1 MLKTHGLLHFS
12 LPVTDLDRSRK
23 FYEGVLGMKVVEQSP
38 RMVFLQTGDD
48 FLILAKGNEPLKYDS
63 AKSTPVHH
71 AFKVKPDEFQWSIDD
86 LRKNGVEVF
95 NIEERNTGV
104 FWGPQ
109 AYFLDPDGN
118 KLEIYAGPG
127 GEGKLAPQFLQ
138 Y

>member
-23 FYEGVLGMKVVEQSP
+23 FYEGILGMKVVEQSP
-38 RMVFLQTGDD
+38 RMVFLKTGED
-48 FLILAKGNEPLKYDS
+48 FLILAKGSEPLKFDS
-63 AKSTPVHH
+63 SKSTPVHH
-71 AFKVKPDEFQWSIDD
+71 AFKVKPDEFQSSIDD

-127 GEGKLAPQFLQ
+127 AKLS
-138 Y
+138 

>member
-1 MLKTHGLLHFS
+1 LAMLKTHGLLHFS

-23 FYEGVLGMKVVEQSP
+23 FYETILGMKVVEQSP
-38 RMVFLQTGDD
+38 RMVFLKTGDD
-48 FLILAKGNEPLKYDS
+48 FLILAKGSEPLKFDS
-63 AKSTPVHH
+63 SKSTPVHH
-71 AFKVKPDEFQWSIDD
+71 AFKVKPDEFQSSIDD

-95 NIEERNTGV
+95 NIEERDTGV

-127 GEGKLAPQFLQ
+127 AKVV
-138 Y
+138 

>member
-1 MLKTHGLLHFS
+1 MLKTHGVLHFS
-12 LPVTDLDRSRK
+12 LPVTDLDRSRR
-23 FYEGVLGMKVVEQSP
+23 FYEGLLGMKVVEQSA

-48 FLILAKGNEPLKYDS
+48 YLILAKGIESLKYDS
-63 AKSTPVHH
+63 PQSTPVHH
-71 AFKVKPDEFQWSIDD
+71 AFKVNREDFEPSIDE

-95 NIEERNTGV
+95 NIEDRNQGV

-127 GEGKLAPQFLQ
+127 AQNR
-138 Y
+138 

>member
-23 FYEGVLGMKVVEQSP
+23 FYETILGMKVVEQSP
-38 RMVFLQTGDD
+38 RMVFLKTGDD
-48 FLILAKGNEPLKYDS
+48 FLILAKGSEPLKFDTS
-63 AKSTPVHH
+63 KSTPVHH
-71 AFKVKPDEFQWSIDD
+71 AFKVKPDEFQSSIDD

-95 NIEERNTGV
+95 NIEARNTGV

-127 GEGKLAPQFLQ
+127 AKVT
-138 Y
+138 

>member
-1 MLKTHGLLHFS
+1 MLKTYGMLHFS
-12 LPVTDLDRSRK
+12 LAVTDLARSRK
-23 FYEGVLGMKVVEQSP
+23 FYEGVLGMKVIEQSP

-48 FLILAKGNEPLKYDS
+48 HIILAKGKEPLKYDS
-63 AKSTPVHH
+63 AKNTPVHH
-71 AFKVKPDEFQWSIDD
+71 AFKVKPDEFQSSIED

-95 NIEERNTGV
+95 NIEDRNEGV

-127 GEGKLAPQFLQ
+127 AKN
-138 Y
+138 

>member
-1 MLKTHGLLHFS
+1 MLKTHGVLHFS
-12 LPVTDLDRSRK
+12 LPVTALDRSRK
-23 FYEGVLGMKVVEQSP
+23 FYEKLLGMKVVEQSP

-48 FLILAKGNEPLKYDS
+48 YLILAKGNEPLRYDS
-63 AKSTPVHH
+63 SKSTPVHH
-71 AFKVKPDEFQWSIDD
+71 AFKVKREDFEPSIEF

-95 NIEERNTGV
+95 NIEDRNQGV

-127 GEGKLAPQFLQ
+127 AKKS
-138 Y
+138 

>member
-12 LPVTDLDRSRK
+12 LPVIDLDRSRK

-63 AKSTPVHH
+63 AKSTTVHH

-127 GEGKLAPQFLQ
+127 AKVS
-138 Y
+138 

>member
-1 MLKTHGLLHFS
+1 MLKTHGVLHFS
-12 LPVTDLDRSRK
+12 LPVTDLDRSRQ
-23 FYEGVLGMKVVEQSP
+23 FYEGILGMKVVEQSP

-48 FLILAKGNEPLKYDS
+48 FLILAKGNDLMKYDS
-63 AKSTPVHH
+63 SKATPVHH
-71 AFKVKPDEFQWSIDD
+71 AFKVKPEDFQASIDD

-95 NIEERNTGV
+95 NIEERNAGV

-127 GEGKLAPQFLQ
+127 AKVS
-138 Y
+138 

>member
-1 MLKTHGLLHFS
+1 MLKTHGVLHFS

-23 FYEGVLGMKVVEQSP
+23 FYEGILGMKVVEQSA

-48 FLILAKGNEPLKYDS
+48 FLILAKGNDLMKYDS
-63 AKSTPVHH
+63 SKSTPVHH
-71 AFKVKPDEFQWSIDD
+71 AFKVKAEEFQSSIDD

-127 GEGKLAPQFLQ
+127 AKVS
-138 Y
+138 

>member
-1 MLKTHGLLHFS
+1 MLKTHGVLHFS
-12 LPVTDLDRSRK
+12 LAVTDLDCSRK
-23 FYEGVLGMKVVEQSP
+23 FYEQLLGMKVVEQSP

-48 FLILAKGNEPLKYDS
+48 YLILAKGNEPLKYDS

-71 AFKVKPDEFQWSIDD
+71 AFNVKPEDFEPSIEF

-95 NIEERNTGV
+95 NIEDRNQGV

-127 GEGKLAPQFLQ
+127 AKKN
-138 Y
+138 

>member
-1 MLKTHGLLHFS
+1 MLKTHGMLHFS
-12 LPVTDLDRSRK
+12 LAVTDLDRSRK
-23 FYEGVLGMKVVEQSP
+23 FYEEVLGLRVLEQSP

-48 FLILAKGNEPLKYDS
+48 YLILAKGAEPLKYDS
-63 AKSTPVHH
+63 AKNTPVHH
-71 AFKVKPDEFQWSIDD
+71 AFKVKPDEFQSSIED

-95 NIEERNTGV
+95 NIEDRNQGV

-127 GEGKLAPQFLQ
+127 AKEG
-138 Y
+138 

>member
-1 MLKTHGLLHFS
+1 MLKTHGVLHFS

-23 FYEGVLGMKVVEQSP
+23 FYEGLLGMKVVEQSA

-48 FLILAKGNEPLKYDS
+48 YLILAKGIESLKYDS
-63 AKSTPVHH
+63 PQSTPVHH
-71 AFKVKPDEFQWSIDD
+71 AFKVKPEGFEPSIDE

-95 NIEERNTGV
+95 NIEDRNQGV

-127 GEGKLAPQFLQ
+127 AQNR
-138 Y
+138 

>member
-48 FLILAKGNEPLKYDS
+48 FLILAKGNDLMKYDS
-63 AKSTPVHH
+63 SKSTPVHH
-71 AFKVKPDEFQWSIDD
+71 AFKVKPAEFQSSIDD

-95 NIEERNTGV
+95 NIEERRTGV

-127 GEGKLAPQFLQ
+127 AKAS
-138 Y
+138 

>member
-1 MLKTHGLLHFS
+1 MLKTHGLLHVS
-12 LPVTDLDRSRK
+12 LAVTDLDRSRQ

-38 RMVFLQTGDD
+38 RMVFLQTGED
-48 FLILAKGNEPLKYDS
+48 FIILAKGSEPLKFDS
-63 AKSTPVHH
+63 SKSTPVHH
-71 AFKVKPDEFQWSIDD
+71 AFKVKPDEFQSSIDD

-127 GEGKLAPQFLQ
+127 AKLI
-138 Y
+138 

>member
-23 FYEGVLGMKVVEQSP
+23 FYESVLGMKVIEQSP

-63 AKSTPVHH
+63 AKTTPVHH
-71 AFKVKPDEFQWSIDD
+71 AFKVKPDEFQSSIDD

-95 NIEERNTGV
+95 NIEERNTLGACPR
-104 FWGPQ
+104 GDPRSSK
-109 AYFLDPDGN
+109 LDSHDGH
-118 KLEIYAGPG
+118 
-127 GEGKLAPQFLQ
+127 
-138 Y
+138 

>member
-23 FYEGVLGMKVVEQSP
+23 FYEGILGMKVVEQSP
-38 RMVFLQTGDD
+38 RMVFLKTGDD
-48 FLILAKGNEPLKYDS
+48 FLILAKGSEPLKFDS
-63 AKSTPVHH
+63 SKSTPVHH
-71 AFKVKPDEFQWSIDD
+71 AFKVKPDEFQSSIDD

-127 GEGKLAPQFLQ
+127 AKVV
-138 Y
+138 

>member
-1 MLKTHGLLHFS
+1 MLKTHGVLHFS

-23 FYEGVLGMKVVEQSP
+23 FYEGLLGMKVVEQSA

-48 FLILAKGNEPLKYDS
+48 YLILAKGIESLKYDS
-63 AKSTPVHH
+63 PQSTPVHH
-71 AFKVKPDEFQWSIDD
+71 AFKVKPEDFEPSIDE

-95 NIEERNTGV
+95 NIEDRNQGV

-127 GEGKLAPQFLQ
+127 AQNS
-138 Y
+138 

>member
-1 MLKTHGLLHFS
+1 MLKTHGVLHFS

-48 FLILAKGNEPLKYDS
+48 HIILAKGNEPLKYDS
-63 AKSTPVHH
+63 PKNTPVHH
-71 AFKVKPDEFQWSIDD
+71 AFRVKSEEFEASIAD

-95 NIEERNTGV
+95 NIEDRNQGV

-127 GEGKLAPQFLQ
+127 AKAS
-138 Y
+138 

>member
-1 MLKTHGLLHFS
+1 MLKTHGVLHFS
-12 LPVTDLDRSRK
+12 LPVTDLDRSRR
-23 FYEGVLGMKVVEQSP
+23 FYEGILGMKVVEQSP

-48 FLILAKGNEPLKYDS
+48 FLILAKGNDLMKYDS
-63 AKSTPVHH
+63 AKTTPVHH
-71 AFKVKPDEFQWSIDD
+71 AFKVKPEDFEPSIDD

-109 AYFLDPDGN
+109 SYFLDPDGN

-127 GEGKLAPQFLQ
+127 AKVS
-138 Y
+138 

>member
-1 MLKTHGLLHFS
+1 MLKTHGVLHFS

-23 FYEGVLGMKVVEQSP
+23 FYEGLLGMKVVEQSA

-48 FLILAKGNEPLKYDS
+48 YLILAKGIESLKYDS
-63 AKSTPVHH
+63 PQSTPVHH
-71 AFKVKPDEFQWSIDD
+71 AFKVKPEDFESSIDE

-95 NIEERNTGV
+95 NIEDRNQGV

-127 GEGKLAPQFLQ
+127 AQNR
-138 Y
+138 

>member
-1 MLKTHGLLHFS
+1 MLKTHGVLHFS
-12 LPVTDLDRSRK
+12 LPVTDLDRSRN
-23 FYEGVLGMKVVEQSP
+23 FYEGVLGLKVIEQSP
-38 RMVFLQTGDD
+38 RMVFLQSGDD
-48 FLILAKGNEPLKYDS
+48 YLILAKGNEPLKFDS
-63 AKSTPVHH
+63 SKNTPVHH
-71 AFKVKPDEFQWSIDD
+71 AFRVEPGEFQSSIDD

-127 GEGKLAPQFLQ
+127 AKQS
-138 Y
+138 